1 MRKIVF
7 VSMGVLILFIACSRG
22 YLKDGSVSPAFE
34 LTRSYWVAPLPF
46 LVRGP
51 GITPDKFTRD
61 RAYDYL
67 TMQLQ
72 KTNLFY
78 MKDKYTIQTEIDKMG
93 LSRVPG
99 IGSEKAC
106 EVAKKVGAE
115 LVIVTDLTL
124 EPEGG
129 GLPVLA
135 FIQILDVKTKTVFYS
150 GRGRAINPAS
160 YEAAAEVAIDNALN
174 ALLKKL

>member
-1 MRKIVF
+1 MKRLLLIP
-7 VSMGVLILFIACSRG
+7 LILLACSRG
-22 YLKDGSVSPAFE
+22 YLKEGTVSPALD

-51 GITPDKFTRD
+51 GITPDQFTRD

-72 KTNLFY
+72 KTGIFY

-99 IGSEKAC
+99 IGPDKAC
-106 EVAKKVGAE
+106 EVAMKVGAE
-115 LVIVTDLTL
+115 LAIVTEVTL

-129 GLPVLA
+129 GLLVLA
-135 FIQILDVKTKTVFYS
+135 FIQIFDIKTRAVMYS

-160 YEAAAEVAIDNALN
+160 YEAAAEVAIDYALE
-174 ALLKKL
+174 ALIKKMK

>member
-1 MRKIVF
+1 MKKLLFIP
-7 VSMGVLILFIACSRG
+7 LILLACSRG
-22 YLKDGSVSPAFE
+22 YLKEGAVSPAFD

-51 GITPDKFTRD
+51 GITPDQFTRD

-72 KTNLFY
+72 KTKIFY
-78 MKDKYTIQTEIDKMG
+78 MKDKHTTQNEIDKMG

-99 IGSEKAC
+99 IGPDKAC

-115 LVIVTDLTL
+115 LAIVTEITL

-135 FIQILDVKTKTVFYS
+135 FIQIFDTKTNTVLYS
-150 GRGRAINPAS
+150 GRGRGINPAS
-160 YEAAAEVAIDNALN
+160 YESAAEVAIDHALE
-174 ALLKKL
+174 ALVKKIK